1 MLTTNQFAHQI
12 TKSLITEIKA
22 IEIKRRKR
30 GNLKKR
36 IRTVAAE
43 IFERENRI
51 GTLRAKNKANETPAR
66 EKEMKCHWRDRRKR
80 KLKERKRDTESNR
93 KRRKWGSSECVEWKC
108 LGRLANDHRGMKRRS
123 TQSPIRDT
131 PKPTLRPFLLLHY
144 TPIMAF
150 FSSLSFLT
158 LSSIFQIL
166 RQREGNENPSMI
178 YQISNI

>member
-66 EKEMKCHWRDRRKR
+66 EKEMKH
-80 KLKERKRDTESNR
+80 
-93 KRRKWGSSECVEWKC
+93 
-108 LGRLANDHRGMKRRS
+108 H
-123 TQSPIRDT
+123 
-131 PKPTLRPFLLLHY
+131 
-144 TPIMAF
+144 
-150 FSSLSFLT
+150 
-158 LSSIFQIL
+158 
-166 RQREGNENPSMI
+166 
-178 YQISNI
+178 